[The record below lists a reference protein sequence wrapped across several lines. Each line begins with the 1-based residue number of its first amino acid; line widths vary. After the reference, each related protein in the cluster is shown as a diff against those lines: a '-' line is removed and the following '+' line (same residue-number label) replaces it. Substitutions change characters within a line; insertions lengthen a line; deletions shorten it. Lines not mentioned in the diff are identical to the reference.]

1 MRVYDEHHETW
12 EVDKG
17 DPGWPAVTHLTGI
30 GFIDI
35 KLPLSIL
42 VYGKRDNRL
51 SWPTVERLRSIVDDD
66 TFLHYASL
74 YDQADALDNSGEFCY
89 HKEEA
94 HG

>member
-1 MRVYDEHHETW
+1 MRVYDEHQEAW
-12 EVDKG
+12 EVERG
-17 DPGWPAVTHLTGI
+17 DPGWRAVTHLKNI

-35 KLPLSIL
+35 KLPLAIL
-42 VYGKRDNRL
+42 IYGTRRDEL
-51 SWPTVERLRSIVDDD
+51 SWPTAERLRSTVDDD

-89 HKEEA
+89 HEEEA